1 MSAGPFT
8 QEDAFRLEL
17 YQGKINFASGKFQGV
32 LVTAAK
38 TPAPSTDATYAD
50 ISTDEEATGGGYT
63 AGGFPITM
71 TAPSESGGTVTI
83 TSSAISLSAYTG
95 SARYLYILEMAGT
108 SLASTDLIIG
118 HVDLDTGLAAGVNLV
133 GQGGALTVT
142 PSASGWI
149 SDTHTP

>member
-1 MSAGPFT
+1 MAAGTFT

-17 YQGKINFASGKFQGV
+17 YEGDFNFATDTYVGI

-38 TPAPSTDATYAD
+38 TPAPATDKTYAD
-50 ISTDEEATGGGYT
+50 VSADEEATGNGYT
-63 AGGFPITM
+63 VGGEVITI
-71 TAPSESGGTVTI
+71 TAPSESGGVVTI
-83 TSSAISLSAYTG
+83 TSSAPTWASYSG
-95 SARYLYILEMAGT
+95 SARYLYILKRAGA
-108 SLASTDLIIG
+108 SLASTDLIVG
-118 HVDLDTGLAAGVNLV
+118 HVDLDTALAAGVNLV